1 MTAHNTQIQKKANH
15 SVWARAGFL
24 RVVFFWIVTVV
35 CTVVHATPQPSVA
48 LHYGANPPL
57 GDLQAFDIV
66 VLEPDHHDM
75 PRKADYPNTQFYAY
89 ASVTEVQ
96 RTRPY
101 YGNIPASWKLGRN
114 GQWDSD
120 IIDQS
125 ITDWPSFF
133 THQVIGPLW
142 AKGYRG
148 FFLDTLDSYRLASQ
162 FDEAAQQAGMVR
174 VINSLHQQ
182 FPGIQLIFNRGFD
195 ILPQLKGKVQMV
207 AAESLY
213 QRWNA
218 STKTYEPV
226 PDADR
231 DWLLQQLR
239 AVQQRDSIPAIAID
253 YAPPQ
258 NRQQTREI
266 AQRIQADGLI
276 PWVTDG
282 DVSTVGIGSVEAV
295 PRHVLVVYNGDES
308 PSINYSKAH
317 RFLQTPL
324 NHMGYVVDYADTR
337 DPLPE
342 GIWQD
347 RYAGVVTWFTGYV
360 DANASAQLNKW
371 LTDKLSDGMPLAVM
385 GDFGFTL
392 TNSWAQTLGLKTNL
406 PTPQGALVPESTNA
420 MLGFEQALTPINPD
434 LPLVQLRPAAPGE
447 VRKPDV
453 LITLKDP
460 HQNAYT
466 GGAIMPWGGFLLQP
480 FTVVEIPGTEQFR
493 WVTNPFAFLQQALRL
508 PNIPIPDITT
518 ENGLRLLLAHVDG
531 DGFASKAELQGSPF
545 AADVLL
551 TRILQKYP
559 IPHAVSVIEGETAPH
574 GLYPTVSHQIEAIA
588 RQIFAL
594 PHVEI
599 ANHTYGH
606 PFLWDRS
613 VKHGVFAEKDGAAYN
628 LPLRGYRFDLRREIV
643 GSTEYINKNLAPPNK
658 RTRIL
663 LWSGDTA
670 PNAEALKITDEAGL
684 LNMNGGD
691 TYISKSYPS
700 LTAVGSLG
708 IVKGGYLQVYAPITN
723 ENIYTNLWTGPFYG
737 FQQVLET
744 FAMTEKP
751 RRLKPV
757 GIYYHTYSTSKRA
770 GLIALEKAYQWAMA
784 QPLNP
789 IYPSEYIRK
798 VQDFYNYSI
807 AQKGNSWQLRGRG
820 HLRTVRWPLKTGEQ
834 PDMSS
839 GSGVAGWSAGS
850 ESPYV
855 HLTGA
860 QSTLTPIHA
869 ESKLQRNQ
877 QAPYLYEANARIGR
891 WEDQQTP
898 HRLAFRLEGHV
909 TPLQFALAHSQG
921 CSVQANNRLIK
932 PSSMPPNPLQAQQNL
947 QRFTVNHASAQIQI
961 QCSAR

>member
-1 MTAHNTQIQKKANH
+1 MTAYNTQIQKKANH

-226 PDADR
+226 PAADR

-282 DVSTVGIGSVEAV
+282 DVSTVGIGSVEAI
-295 PRHVLVVYNGDES
+295 PRHILVIYNGDES

-337 DPLPE
+337 DPLPT

-347 RYAGVVTWFTGYV
+347 RYAGVVTWLTGYV
-360 DANASAQLNKW
+360 DTNVGKQLSQWLMNKVNE
-371 LTDKLSDGMPLAVM
+371 KMPLVIM
-385 GDFGFTL
+385 DEFGFPIQENWANLLGLQANLPPPKGTL
-392 TNSWAQTLGLKTNL
+392 T
-406 PTPQGALVPESTNA
+406 PQNKHA
-420 MLGFEQALTPINPD
+420 MIGFEQAPQLVNGTFPVLRLLPNATNSTQSAQ
-434 LPLVQLRPAAPGE
+434 PLVN
-447 VRKPDV
+447 
-453 LITLKDP
+453 LKDEN
-460 HQNAYT
+460 QNLYT
-466 GGAIMPWGGFLLQP
+466 GGAIMPWGGFLLEP
-480 FTVVEIPGTEQFR
+480 FTVIAIPGSEQSR
-493 WVTNPFAFLQQALRL
+493 WISDPFAFLTQALRL
-508 PNIPIPDITT
+508 PAIPIPDITT
-518 ENGLRLLLAHVDG
+518 ENGKRLLLAHIDG
-531 DGFASKAELQGSPF
+531 DGFPSRAEFSGSPF
-545 AADVLL
+545 AAEILL
-551 TRILQKYP
+551 NRILKKYP
-559 IPHAVSVIEGETAPH
+559 IPHTVSIIEGEIAPH
-574 GLYPTVSHQIEAIA
+574 GLWPDISDDLENIA
-588 RQIFAL
+588 KRIFAL
-594 PHVEI
+594 PHVEL
-599 ANHTYGH
+599 ASHSYGH
-606 PFLWDRS
+606 PYWWDRS
-613 VKHGVFAEKDGAAYN
+613 VKHGLFADGEDPVPYN
-628 LPLRGYRFDLRREIV
+628 LPIKGYVLDLHREIV
-643 GSTEYINKNLAPPNK
+643 GSTNYINSRLAPAGK
-658 RTRIL
+658 RSEVM
-663 LWSGDTA
+663 LWTGDTA
-670 PNAEALKITDEAGL
+670 PSQEALKIAHEAGL
-684 LNMNGGD
+684 LNMNGAD
-691 TYISKSYPS
+691 TFITKAYPS
-700 LTAVGSLG
+700 LAAVAPLG
-708 IVKGGYLQVYAPITN
+708 IEKGGYLHVYAPVTN

-737 FQQVLET
+737 FQKVLET
-744 FAMTEKP
+744 FEMTEKP

-770 GLIALEKAYQWAMA
+770 SLIALDDVYQWAMA
-784 QPLNP
+784 QPLHP
-789 IYPSEYIRK
+789 IYASEYIRK
-798 VQDFYNYSI
+798 VQDFYSYSI
-807 AQKGNSWQLRGRG
+807 AKKGDMWQVRGRG
-820 HLRTVRWPLKTGEQ
+820 NLRTLRWPSPWAH
-834 PDMSS
+834 PDFGRST
-839 GSGVAGWSAGS
+839 GVAGWSAGN
-850 ESPYV
+850 EAPYL
-855 HLTGA
+855 HLTGDQA
-860 QSTLTPIHA
+860 TFAPIQSGTPA
-869 ESKLQRNQ
+869 PTP
-877 QAPYLYEANARIGR
+877 ATPYLYAANARISQ
-891 WEDQQTP
+891 WKADPNTSENVQ
-898 HRLAFRLEGHV
+898 FRLEGHLPSLRF
-909 TPLQFALAHSQG
+909 TMALRKG
-921 CSVQANNRLIK
+921 CTVHANHRPIK
-932 PSSMPPNPLQAQQNL
+932 PLSTTVNPLQAQQSLLHFNL
-947 QRFTVNHASAQIQI
+947 NHASAQIQI